1 MEIKSN
7 QMMKHKYC
15 IICDVPFC
23 RSASKK
29 EGEDM
34 NAFTIFS
41 IVAINILVLKLSSL
55 NRKQLTFLLEHY
67 RYL

>member
-7 QMMKHKYC
+7 QIMKHKYC

-29 EGEDM
+29 EEDM
-34 NAFTIFS
+34 NAFTVLS
-41 IVAINILVLKLSSL
+41 IVAINILVLKLFSL
-55 NRKQLTFLLEHY
+55 NRKPLTFLLE
-67 RYL
+67 

>member
-7 QMMKHKYC
+7 QIMKHKYC

-23 RSASKK
+23 RPASKK

-34 NAFTIFS
+34 NAFTVFS
-41 IVAINILVLKLSSL
+41 FVAINILVLKLFF
-55 NRKQLTFLLEHY
+55 LTENS
-67 RYL
+67 